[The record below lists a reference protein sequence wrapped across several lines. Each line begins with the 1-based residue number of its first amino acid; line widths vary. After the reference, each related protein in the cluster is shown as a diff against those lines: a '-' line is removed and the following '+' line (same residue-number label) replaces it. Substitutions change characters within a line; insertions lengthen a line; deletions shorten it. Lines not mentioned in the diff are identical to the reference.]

1 MCALGGRGY
10 FLDVCLAIIKADDF
24 SPLFG
29 QLLFL
34 CIIFS
39 VANWEEGR
47 QSSMNLTES
56 HPEILLLLDDYGNY
70 MIF

>member
-1 MCALGGRGY
+1 
-10 FLDVCLAIIKADDF
+10 
-24 SPLFG
+24 
-29 QLLFL
+29 LFL